1 MSEKVVLPKFDLPG
15 QSTHPAVLAMRVV
28 GGVLAAAFVVLLLA
42 MWRHHS
48 LQLAA
53 EARAQ
58 AIIAERAAEAAATV
72 EAAKAR
78 EAEAAAKIAAAKAAT
93 AAAALAKTEAPAGGA
108 IAAVSTTGGKH
119 HGGKH
124 HGGKTA
130 GKASAKTLAKT
141 DDKKPAKPGSKR
153 DDAAIDKL
161 LASFNK

>member
-42 MWRHHS
+42 MWRHPS
-48 LQLAA
+48 LPLAA

-58 AIIAERAAEAAATV
+58 AI
-72 EAAKAR
+72 
-78 EAEAAAKIAAAKAAT
+78 
-93 AAAALAKTEAPAGGA
+93 

-130 GKASAKTLAKT
+130 ARRPRRRWPRPTTRSRPSPGRSATT
-141 DDKKPAKPGSKR
+141 PPSTSSWRRSTSRTPAAELVRRRFGPAVDRIAGR
-153 DDAAIDKL
+153 RV
-161 LASFNK
+161 